1 MPLRPEPLATE
12 LAARGF
18 SRKEQPCQRQQQ
30 QPLVLGSECLG
41 QTCPKQIIVFYV
53 CSHIALSQESF
64 LFLPFSCSLRL
75 REETPSVWTR
85 HHLTL
90 FPTVHGPRTGST
102 QLSEG
107 SQPAGTCSGGR
118 LIFPRVSGDVW
129 NRSCRLGVASGRH
142 E

>member
-64 LFLPFSCSLRL
+64 FFSSFFMQFRVEGRNPISMDQTSSYPLP
-75 REETPSVWTR
+75 TM
-85 HHLTL
+85 
-90 FPTVHGPRTGST
+90 HGPRTGST

-118 LIFPRVSGDVW
+118 LIFSRVSGDVC
-129 NRSCRLGVASGRH
+129 NRSFRLGMASGRY